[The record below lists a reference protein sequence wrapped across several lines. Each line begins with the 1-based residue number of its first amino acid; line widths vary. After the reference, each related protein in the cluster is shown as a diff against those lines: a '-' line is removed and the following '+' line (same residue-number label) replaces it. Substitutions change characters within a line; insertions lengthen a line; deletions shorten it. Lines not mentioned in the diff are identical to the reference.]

1 MTGPQRLA
9 ERAASLTPFPA
20 RVTAADE
27 VALGVM
33 RLRLESLDGTALPS
47 WTPGAHI
54 DVVLPDGL
62 IRQYSLCGDP
72 DDLSH
77 YEIAV
82 LLEPESRGGSR
93 QLHDPGVRG
102 TVLDV
107 RGPRNHFAL
116 EAAESYLFIAGGIG
130 ITPLLAMARRAAADG
145 VAWRLVYG
153 GRSRTSMAL
162 LPELEALAAGGTGT
176 LEVVPQDEAG
186 IPDLDGIL
194 AATGPHELVYCCGP
208 DGLLT
213 AVEQRCAVHAAGRLR
228 VERFTAPI
236 SEPPSADEQD
246 TDRPVQVELSRSGL
260 VVEVPAD
267 RTILQV
273 VEEALP
279 DVMYSCEEG
288 YCGSCEA
295 VVLEGEPDHRDTVLS
310 DAERAANA
318 TMMICVS
325 RARSERLVLDL

>member
-9 ERAASLTPFPA
+9 ERTASLTPFRA
-20 RVTAADE
+20 RVASADQP
-27 VALGVM
+27 ALGVV
-33 RLRLESLDGTALPS
+33 RLRLESLDGAPLPP

-72 DDLSH
+72 GSPY

-82 LLEPESRGGSR
+82 LLEVESRGGSR
-93 QLHDPGVRG
+93 QLHDPGVLG

-116 EAAESYLFIAGGIG
+116 EPAESYLFIAGGIG
-130 ITPLLAMARRAAADG
+130 VTPLVAMARRAAADG
-145 VAWRLVYG
+145 VPWRFVYG
-153 GRSRTSMAL
+153 GRTRASMAL
-162 LPELEALAAGGTGT
+162 LTELEALAAGGTGT
-176 LEVVPQDEAG
+176 LEVVPQDEVG
-186 IPDLDGIL
+186 IPDLDGVL
-194 AATGPHELVYCCGP
+194 ATTGPRELVYCCGP

-228 VERFTAPI
+228 IERFTAPI
-236 SEPPSADEQD
+236 SEPPVADDQVA
-246 TDRPVQVELSRSGL
+246 DRPVQVELRRSGL
-260 VVEVPAD
+260 VVDVPAD

-273 VEEALP
+273 VEESLP